1 MPKKSANGSGTIR
14 KKVVTRNG
22 KTYTYWEARITTG
35 TDPGS
40 GKQIQ
45 KSIYGKTQAEVRKK
59 ITEATR
65 NLDQGSFL
73 DKDNIKL
80 SSWLDTWLEVY
91 CKNAVKPLT
100 YSSYKGIIK
109 NHIKPA
115 LGSKNLQQI
124 TGLHIQK
131 LYNDLLSDGLSPK
144 TIKNISALLHK
155 AFNTALK
162 QGYIFYNPC
171 NNAEL
176 PKQSKKDIKPLTRE
190 EIPRFLDQIQE
201 EEYKNAYMLC
211 LFAGLREGECL
222 GLSWD
227 QIDFKNKTITISQQ
241 LQRSKDTGDYY
252 IANST
257 KSGKSRT
264 IALPDLAV
272 KSLNDER
279 TEQLK
284 RKLHAGQ
291 MWDNPYNLVFTNAA
305 GGFIS
310 FTSFYKRFKKASAA
324 IGRPDLRPHDL
335 RHTAA
340 TVAIASGSDIKSVQ
354 AMLGHATAAFTLD
367 VYAHAS
373 AEMLQDTASRMQEFY
388 SKL

>member
-1 MPKKSANGSGTIR
+1 MPKKAAKGSGTIR
-14 KKVVTRNG
+14 KKTVTRNG
-22 KTYTYWEARITTG
+22 KQYTYWEARITTG

-65 NLDQGSFL
+65 KIDQGAFV
-73 DKDNIKL
+73 DKDKIRL
-80 SSWLDTWLEVY
+80 SSWLDEWIETY
-91 CKNAVKPLT
+91 CKNTIKPST
-100 YSSYKGIIK
+100 MDIYRSTIK
-109 NHIKPA
+109 NHINPA
-115 LGSKNLQQI
+115 LGSLQLQQI

-131 LYNDLLSDGLSPK
+131 FYNKLLSDGLSAK
-144 TIKNISALLHK
+144 TIKNISAVLHK
-155 AFNTALK
+155 SLDIALK
-162 QGYIFYNPC
+162 QDYIFYNPC

-176 PKQSKKDIKPLTRE
+176 PKQTRKEIKPLARE
-190 EIPRFLDQIQE
+190 EIPRFLDAIQE
-201 EEYKNAYMLC
+201 SEYKNAYMLC

-241 LQRSKDTGDYY
+241 LQRSKETGLYY

-257 KSGKSRT
+257 KSGKSRS
-264 IALPDLAV
+264 IVVPDLAIRC
-272 KSLNDER
+272 LNDEK
-279 TEQLK
+279 TEQMK
-284 RKLHAGQ
+284 RKLKAGAI
-291 MWDNPYNLVFTNAA
+291 WNNPHNLVFTDAA
-305 GGFIS
+305 GGFLS
-310 FTSFYKRFKKASAA
+310 FSSFYKRFKAAAAA

-373 AEMLQDTASRMQEFY
+373 NEMMQQTASRMQDFY
-388 SKL
+388 SNL